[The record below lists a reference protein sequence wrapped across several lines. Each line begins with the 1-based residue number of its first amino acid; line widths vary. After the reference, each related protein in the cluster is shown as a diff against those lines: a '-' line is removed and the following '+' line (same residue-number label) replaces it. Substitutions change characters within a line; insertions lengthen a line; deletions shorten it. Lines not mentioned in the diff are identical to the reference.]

1 VSEHE
6 STDKAAR
13 SGITR
18 RDALKKAGV
27 AAAGVAAAGA
37 VAGSAQASRKSTK
50 YSFATPKV
58 KYGGRIVWALEQD
71 PVHVAPFGATLTSN
85 HWGKQAAY
93 DSLVEWD
100 KSLNL
105 HPALAESWKI
115 APDQKSITFNLRKGV
130 KFHNGKELDAGD
142 VKYSVDQML
151 NPPLPGTV
159 ATVNQV
165 PAFLGVDVVS
175 KYVARLNLKARDARV
190 FGFFAW
196 SRYSPIVPA
205 GLYDQINVSRNAIG
219 TGPYQMVGFN
229 PNDRV
234 EYVANKN
241 FWKKGQP
248 YMDAMTLKTL
258 VDEQAR
264 VAALRAGSIDGAT
277 ISPDTAAALKN
288 DANLTVLSGGTA
300 AFRELQFTIKG
311 DPKPWHDVRV
321 RQAVNFAIN
330 RNQII
335 QTVYAGKG
343 VNSGIVPPG
352 YGPWPLTQA
361 ELKAK
366 YQKFDLPTA
375 KKLMAAAGQSKG
387 FSVKLSTFSTPIDFQ
402 QVASVIKSNLQ
413 AINIDIDIVAQE
425 PGTFGTNNSAGNFE
439 WDLTARG
446 MRGDVDGYVSEY
458 NPANAIYKIW
468 YPLWKNQKVWRD
480 VGNGKITL
488 DPAKRA
494 PLYRD
499 AQLQLQND
507 LPQIG
512 LVQVQKFQAVNKR
525 VQGMYVAFDDF
536 NTGLRNTVWLNS

>member
-37 VAGSAQASRKSTK
+37 VAGSAQASRKSTR
-50 YSFATPKV
+50 YSFATPKI

-100 KSLNL
+100 KNLNL

-115 APDQKSITFNLRKGV
+115 APDQKSIMFNLRKGV

-142 VKYSVDQML
+142 VKYSVEQML
-151 NPPLPGTV
+151 NPPLPGTITTV
-159 ATVNQV
+159 AQV
-165 PAFLGVDVVS
+165 PAFAGVDVVS
-175 KYVARLNLKARDARV
+175 KYVARLNLKARDART
-190 FGFFAW
+190 FGFLAW
-196 SRYSPIVPA
+196 GRYSPIVPA

-219 TGPYQMVGFN
+219 TGPYRMIGFN

-234 EYVANKN
+234 EYEANRS

-258 VDEQAR
+258 PDEQAR
-264 VAALRAGSIDGAT
+264 IAALRAGAIDGAT
-277 ISPDTAAALKN
+277 VSTDSASALKSDSN
-288 DANLTVLSGGTA
+288 FVVLKGGTA

-311 DPKPWHDVRV
+311 DPKPWHDIRV
-321 RQAVNFAIN
+321 RQAVNLAIN
-330 RNQII
+330 RQAII
-335 QTVYAGKG
+335 NTVFAGEG
-343 VNSGIVPPG
+343 NFSGIVPPG
-352 YGPWPLTQA
+352 YGQWPLTQA

-366 YQKFDLPTA
+366 YQKFDLPKA
-375 KKLMAAAGQSKG
+375 KALMKAAGQEKG
-387 FSVKLSTFSTPIDFQ
+387 FSVKLSTFSTPVDHQ
-402 QVASVIKSNLQ
+402 QIAAVIKSQLK
-413 AINIDIDIVAQE
+413 AINIDVDIVAQE
-425 PGTFGTNNSAGNFE
+425 PGTFGTNNAAGNFE

-446 MRGDVDGYVSEY
+446 MRGDVDGYMNEY
-458 NPANAIYKIW
+458 NPAQANFRAW
-468 YPLWKNQKVWRD
+468 YPLWKNVSVWRA
-480 VGNGKITL
+480 VGNGKIIL
-488 DPAKRA
+488 DPAKRM
-494 PLYRD
+494 PVYRQ
-499 AQLQLQND
+499 AQVLLQSE

-512 LVQVQKFQAVNKR
+512 LIQVNKYQVVNKR